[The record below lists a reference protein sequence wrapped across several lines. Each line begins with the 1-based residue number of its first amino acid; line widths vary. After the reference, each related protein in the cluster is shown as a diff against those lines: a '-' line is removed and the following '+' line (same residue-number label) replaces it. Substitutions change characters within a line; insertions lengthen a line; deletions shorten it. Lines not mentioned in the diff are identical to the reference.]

1 MTFRTRKE
9 EFLAGTATPSGAAAR
24 SDNPT
29 AQPHDGPQPDDG
41 DILVGYRK
49 MAEFAAAE
57 GCPVAMS
64 TFQKRCSPAIGDG
77 PELVGFF
84 GRLAATNKGLLRAW
98 LRAQLR
104 PSRPVTRRWK
114 APAIAS
120 TQSGGT
126 A

>member
-9 EFLAGTATPSGAAAR
+9 EFLAGTAAPVGAAAR
-24 SDNPT
+24 LSNPT
-29 AQPHDGPQPDDG
+29 VQPRDGPQPDDS
-41 DILVGYRK
+41 DLLIGYRK

-77 PELVGFF
+77 PELIGFF
-84 GRLAATNKGLLRAW
+84 GRLAATDKGRLRVW

-104 PSRPVTRRWK
+104 PSRPVTKRWK
-114 APAIAS
+114 APAITS
-120 TQSGGT
+120 TQLGGT
-126 A
+126 T